1 MFTTTIYPLQNKD
14 NQIFSHKLISVLR
27 SSYIHQIPRITRL
40 DFSSLQRHK
49 KTHKRARR
57 KRLIKKIEGVSNMQY
72 FVKNLKIHKYPVP
85 SSCKVEYDR
94 QKCYDTETRGRG
106 YEKCDDCFPEARTR
120 A

>member
-1 MFTTTIYPLQNKD
+1 
-14 NQIFSHKLISVLR
+14 
-27 SSYIHQIPRITRL
+27 
-40 DFSSLQRHK
+40 
-49 KTHKRARR
+49 
-57 KRLIKKIEGVSNMQY
+57 MQY

-120 A
+120 AL